1 MESTE
6 TSSRVDEWRPL
17 TREQLAESLIFERRR
32 LAGKFALEMLKAGW
46 AVEKDPDAV
55 AAIAESYA
63 HAICAQL
70 AARETGRP
78 EGYK

>member
-6 TSSRVDEWRPL
+6 AGGRVEIWQPL

-32 LAGKFALEMLKAGW
+32 LAGKI
-46 AVEKDPDAV
+46 AV
-55 AAIAESYA
+55 AMLQAHPTSYYSPESIPQLAEDMA
-63 HAICAQL
+63 HAICKRL